1 MNRTLG
7 RLLFGFDYGEPGPQ
21 AHMPEIEAAPEIP
34 RPPEVFQAIGS
45 SQQFSDAG
53 MAAIMSNVT
62 GTTRDEALTLGT
74 INRARDLICGAL
86 ASVPLVLFQWDVD
99 PEGVILGQHII
110 PPLVWSLT
118 PDPTQTRGWIIS
130 NTVDDLI
137 FYETAFWHVTFRYS
151 NGFPASFEWLPY
163 EWCAVTRDVTT
174 KKLLSLGFNGADV
187 PLEDVIEFRS
197 PLTGVLKYGAGIIE
211 TCMSL
216 EGSAR
221 RFARTEVPSGWLK
234 QTAGEP
240 YGPDEL
246 KKLAEG
252 WNAARK
258 VNATA
263 ALNLWMDWNEGSYD
277 PEKLQLTQAR
287 DHSATEQARLMNVPP
302 SLVAAPANNSM
313 TYSNAEQAKQ
323 DLWDFTL
330 FAYATCIE
338 QTLSARAL
346 PARKFVRFDP
356 TFFLRNPFV
365 DQTGGTGTGVTE
377 QFTNLN
383 QTVGVT
389 Q

>member
-1 MNRTLG
+1 LGFGWDSDEGITSDTL
-7 RLLFGFDYGEPGPQ
+7 PV
-21 AHMPEIEAAPEIP
+21 IEAAPEIP
-34 RPPEVFQAIGS
+34 KPQQVFQAIGS
-45 SQQFSDAG
+45 AQQYSNDG
-53 MAAIMSNVT
+53 MAAIMSQTSV
-62 GTTRDEALTLGT
+62 GSREEALTLGT

-99 PEGVILGQHII
+99 PEGVIIGEHVL
-110 PPLVWSLT
+110 PPLMWTLT

-137 FYETAFWHVTFRYS
+137 FYETAFWHVTFRYQ
-151 NGFPASFEWLPY
+151 NGYPASFEWLPY
-163 EWCAVTRDVTT
+163 QWCSVTRDVSTT
-174 KKLLSLGFNGADV
+174 KLLTLGFNGADV

-197 PLTGVLKYGAGIIE
+197 PLTGVLKYGQNIIE
-211 TCMSL
+211 TCMNL
-216 EGSAR
+216 EDSAR

-246 KKLAEG
+246 KKVAEG
-252 WNAARK
+252 WNAARR

-302 SLVAAPANNSM
+302 SLVAAPTNNSM

-338 QTLSARAL
+338 QTLSGKAL
-346 PARKFVRFDP
+346 PYKKFVRFDP

-365 DQTGGTGTGVTE
+365 EQTGGTGTGVSE

-383 QTVGVT
+383 VSSPMGVT